1 MAVAIIAA
9 PAIQSVIAPRRP
21 KSLAKIKCR
30 RRPKRR
36 AICRVQTLTQIPS
49 TVRVWTLSNYSIRD
63 NAQEKSDFTVLAE
76 CWRRGSAIVHWVTA
90 TWRRAFGQM
99 VEAFKG
105 TTFWGTAEFRG
116 TARSGVSTGPGAGTW
131 PSGHTSAS
139 NSFEG
144 LSTDIL
150 WRTYR
155 EMNSDRVL
163 SIAGGVAFFVL
174 LAIFP
179 AISALVS
186 AYGLFFNP
194 STIANN
200 LSLLNDVVPGNVLA
214 IVHEQANRIA
224 SNSGRALSTGLIV
237 GIFVSLWSALSG
249 VKAMIDALNVIYEQ
263 PEGRSFF
270 RLNLVALAF
279 TLAGFGTFLLAIVAV
294 VVMPLILSPI
304 GLGSLT
310 ETLTRIGRWPALLL
324 FLLIGL
330 AFLFRYGPH
339 RRAARWQWV
348 SVGSVFAAVTW
359 IIASVLFSWYLT
371 NFANYNA
378 TYGSLG
384 AVAGLMIWLWIS
396 TTVVLL
402 GAELN
407 AEIEHQTARDSTVG
421 GEKPLGSRGAVMAD
435 TVGASAAF

>member
-1 MAVAIIAA
+1 MLRKSPTLPFWLSVGVAALLLFIG
-9 PAIQSVIAPRRP
+9 SPRRGGVR
-21 KSLAKIKCR
+21 SAKWLRHLKE
-30 RRPKRR
+30 RPFGVPRSSEEPRDLEFQR
-36 AICRVQTLTQIPS
+36 AQEQGRGRQAIHPLQIP
-49 TVRVWTLSNYSIRD
+49 
-63 NAQEKSDFTVLAE
+63 
-76 CWRRGSAIVHWVTA
+76 WRGW
-90 TWRRAFGQM
+90 F
-99 VEAFKG
+99 
-105 TTFWGTAEFRG
+105 
-116 TARSGVSTGPGAGTW
+116 
-131 PSGHTSAS
+131 
-139 NSFEG
+139 
-144 LSTDIL
+144 DIL

-200 LSLLNDVVPGNVLA
+200 LLLLNDVVPGNVLA
-214 IVHEQANRIA
+214 IVHDQANRIA

-263 PEGRSFF
+263 PEGRSFL
-270 RLNLVALAF
+270 RLNLVAFAF

-304 GLGSLT
+304 GLGNLT

-421 GEKPLGSRGAVMAD
+421 AEKPLGSRGAVMAD
-435 TVGASAAF
+435 TVGASAAS